1 MLKTIFLHAAIW
13 LGSGILLFLLYK
25 INKTKASELSCF
37 SLRPTFARQKGAVLP
52 MIKGVNRQVVEVN
65 ETQCEYFEK
74 IMFFIKPEY
83 ASVSEGKIRERAGMI
98 ADSSTLPP
106 PTKLRRNRYFEVIK
120 LVFSALCG
128 AAAAVVILKLLM

>member
-1 MLKTIFLHAAIW
+1 
-13 LGSGILLFLLYK
+13 
-25 INKTKASELSCF
+25 
-37 SLRPTFARQKGAVLP
+37 

-98 ADSSTLPP
+98 ADSYTLPP
-106 PTKLRRNRYFEVIK
+106 PTKLRRNRYFEVVK

>member
-1 MLKTIFLHAAIW
+1 MLKTIFLHAAIC
-13 LGSGILLFLLYK
+13 LVRGILHFLLYK
-25 INKTKASELSCF
+25 INKTKASERSCF

>member
-25 INKTKASELSCF
+25 INKTKASERSLF
-37 SLRPTFARQKGAVLP
+37 LRPTFARQKGAVLP